1 MKDVLIVVD
10 MQNDF
15 VTGAL
20 GSAEAVA
27 ALPGVV
33 ERARRALADG
43 ERLIFTLDTHGA
55 DYLSTHEG
63 KQLPVVHCVRG
74 EPGWELAPG
83 LKELSAAAELIEKP
97 AFGSTE
103 LAHRLASEAAA
114 AGLDSGRGLTIEAVR
129 RVHRHM
135 RGIQRAD
142 AARGAARGRVAR
154 ARGAVRG
161 RHTGAPCG
169 RAGGHARLPNR
180 RHLGFVNRLRP
191 MAAASANL

>member
-33 ERARRALADG
+33 ERARQALADG

-103 LAHRLASEAAA
+103 LAHRLASEAVA
-114 AGLDSGRGLTIEAVR
+114 AGLDSGRGLTIELCGVCTDICVVSNALMLRAALPEAELRVR
-129 RVHRHM
+129 AALCAGVTPERH
-135 RGIQRAD
+135 
-142 AARGAARGRVAR
+142 
-154 ARGAVRG
+154 
-161 RHTGAPCG
+161 
-169 RAGGHARLPNR
+169 
-180 RHLGFVNRLRP
+180 
-191 MAAASANL
+191 AAALEVMRACQIDVI